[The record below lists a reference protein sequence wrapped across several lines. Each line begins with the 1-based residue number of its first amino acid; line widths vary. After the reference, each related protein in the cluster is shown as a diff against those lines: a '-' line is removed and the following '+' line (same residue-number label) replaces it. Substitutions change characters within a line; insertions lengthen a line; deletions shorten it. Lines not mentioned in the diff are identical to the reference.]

1 MAKPMVRLDN
11 DLLLGGGR
19 LFFVAGPCVIESESL
34 VLDVAGELAELAKT
48 HDLPLLFK
56 SSFDKANRSSLGS
69 FRGPGIEKG
78 LAILARVKK
87 ETGLPVLSDIHD
99 IAQVETAGSIL
110 DVLQIPAFLSRQT
123 DLLLAAGRSGVAVNI
138 KKGQF
143 LAPWDMI
150 HAVEKVR
157 STGNTRILL
166 TERGSSFG
174 YNNLVTD
181 MRSIP
186 LLARTGCP
194 VIFDAT
200 HSAQLPGGEGDRSGG
215 MAEMIPVL
223 ALAAVAA
230 GCHGV
235 FLEVHPNPTKAL
247 CDGPNSLR
255 LTLFSELA
263 CRLRDVHVAA
273 GHA

>member
-11 DLLLGGGR
+11 DLLLGGER

-34 VLDVAGELAELAKT
+34 VLDVAGKRAELAKA

-78 LAILARVKK
+78 LAILARVKN
-87 ETGLPVLSDIHD
+87 ETGLPVLSDVHD
-99 IAQVETAGSIL
+99 LTQVEAAGSIL

-123 DLLLAAGRSGVAVNI
+123 DLLLAAGRSGTAVNI

-143 LAPWDMI
+143 LAPWDVI

-166 TERGSSFG
+166 TERGTSFG

-223 ALAAVAA
+223 ALAAAAA

-235 FLEVHPNPTKAL
+235 FLEVHPNPPKAL

-255 LTLFSELA
+255 LDLFGELA
-263 CRLRDVHVAA
+263 LKLRDVHVAA
-273 GHA
+273 GHV